1 MRRYALLGDQ
11 IKGSLSPDLHRHA
24 WAQNQT
30 LADYELWSLSAAQLE
45 VTLKRARAELSG
57 FNLTAPFKHKIIP
70 YLDEQTQRAEKL
82 GSVNTVRVER
92 GRLLG
97 ENTDWHG
104 VCASLDRM
112 GDQVGSALVLG
123 AGGVLPSVLSGLRH
137 FGFGPITVCCR
148 QPEQLDL
155 RDFGLGGA
163 DRVVSFDRRHDL
175 LPGHALVVN
184 ATPIGGVFDERLP
197 IRSATAGGPIH
208 WDLVYRNEGTTPWI
222 AHALNIGLFA
232 LDGRVMLIEQ
242 AIESQRFWGFD
253 QRCAESMRKLW
264 SIE

>member
-30 LADYELWSLSAAQLE
+30 LADYELWSLRAAQLE
-45 VTLKRARAELSG
+45 VTLDRARAELSG
-57 FNLTAPFKHKIIP
+57 FNLTAPFKQKIIP
-70 YLDEQTQRAEKL
+70 YLDEQTPRAEQL
-82 GSVNTVRVER
+82 GSVNTVRVEQ

-104 VCASLDRM
+104 VCATLTRM
-112 GDQVGSALVLG
+112 ADHTGPALILG
-123 AGGVLPSVLSGLRH
+123 AGGVLPSVIRGLRH

-148 QPEQLDL
+148 QPDQIDA
-155 RDFGLGGA
+155 RAFGLDAA
-163 DRVVSFDRRHDL
+163 DAVEPFARRHDL
-175 LPGHALVVN
+175 LLSQALVVN
-184 ATPIGGVFDERLP
+184 ATPIGGALDERVP
-197 IRSATAGGPIH
+197 IRSAVAGGPIH
-208 WDLVYRNEGTTPWI
+208 WDLIYRSEGTTPWI
-222 AHALNIGLFA
+222 EQAQNRGLFA

-242 AIESQRFWGFD
+242 AIESQSFWGFD
-253 QRCAESMRKLW
+253 RLCAESMRKLC